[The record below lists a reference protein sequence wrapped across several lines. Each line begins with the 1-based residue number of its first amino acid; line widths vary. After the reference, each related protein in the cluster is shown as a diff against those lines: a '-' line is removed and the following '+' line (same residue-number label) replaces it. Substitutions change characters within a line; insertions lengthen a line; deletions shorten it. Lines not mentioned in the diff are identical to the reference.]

1 MYISSLDWDDYRV
14 QHVAMHGVKPDEV
27 WEVCED
33 PVHLAHRE
41 GRNRYRLYGQ
51 TNEGRYLFVVLEY
64 VEGTV
69 FKPITARNMTDAEKR
84 NYRRLRKWPD

>member
-1 MYISSLDWDDYRV
+1 MYINRLDWDDYRV
-14 QHVAMHGVKPDEV
+14 QHIARHNVEPDEV

-51 TNEGRYLFVVLEY
+51 TVEGRYLFIVLEHI
-64 VEGTV
+64 EGTV
-69 FKPITARNMTDAEKR
+69 YKPITARDMTVAEKR
-84 NYRRLRKWPD
+84 KFRKLRK